1 MNHRVT
7 AIRAIG
13 PLLVLAVL
21 CVSCMAGGPRPSTGR
36 PARHFAGLVLGEPPP
51 IDTIRSALAAG
62 DTAWAVALLTAS
74 TQPSREFDARMLA
87 DLLLLQ
93 WIGRTRG
100 HEDALESWRAVERT
114 FRKPAARTDAARL
127 FRVVMLIERN
137 EPDTA
142 LIPTFGLGAP
152 QWRRHVAEIGA
163 RAADTDSLLAGAA
176 RWVLVLD
183 DMRQV
188 RKAVPTGIPTL
199 DALPLECWTGGI
211 TLGCTVR
218 VPPPPGGQLRVLL
231 GQDSS
236 NALAAIMADLDTAR
250 AGVWPFD
257 ELGARVRVAVAA
269 MIDDHA
275 ALSAFAED
283 TAGLTPRAAAA
294 VRVIAF
300 EFGGQRA
307 CAAREMAAHPEW
319 YAALDADRA
328 ALGGSRLTPALFWRL
343 AWPLYL
349 ESYNA
354 RQVAHRA
361 RLLLA
366 DVLQHGVADT
376 VGVFAFYDDRAALV
390 QRGVPLGLGLVRPGA
405 RGTGGRQVVVSY
417 LSSATHETVVRMT
430 LGAAPASLDLALA
443 ARDDIALRTYS
454 GYVAEDYDR
463 LIPFEHQVVQYVR
476 GGHRIVDVHA
486 ERPTSLLCQHPDPQV
501 GFFLLDSRL
510 QVLREVADTA
520 PRRRRYRFRMV
531 LAPGAYVYSLEL
543 LDKPCRLAARARY
556 VLSVP
561 KVDSTGLSD
570 LVLAE
575 NVLLE
580 EPARVKGDPPV
591 VVRPGLRVP
600 AGSVSFYW
608 EVYGLVAQAAEPGRL
623 DVHFEVLNIAQDRVG
638 LRQLTQLELEAR
650 RRKPL
655 LDLTYATAVP
665 AGSGP
670 IGIGLSVTVP
680 PEARGVY
687 LARVTVRDRKTGWQE
702 TAERALFV
710 EPQGG

>member
-1 MNHRVT
+1 MMHRTSV
-7 AIRAIG
+7 IRSVG
-13 PLLVLAVL
+13 SLLGLAVF

-36 PARHFAGLVLGEPPP
+36 AARHAPGLLFGEPPP
-51 IDTIRSALAAG
+51 LDTIRNALAAG

-74 TQPSREFDARMLA
+74 TQPGREFDARMLT
-87 DLLLLQ
+87 DLLLLR
-93 WIGRTRG
+93 WIGQARG
-100 HEDALESWRAVERT
+100 YEDALEPWRAVERT
-114 FRKPAARTDAARL
+114 FRKPAERTDAAL
-127 FRVVMLIERN
+127 VFLAAMAVVRN
-137 EPDTA
+137 ESDRA
-142 LIPTFGLGAP
+142 LLGTFGLAAA
-152 QWRRHVAEIGA
+152 QWRQRVAEIGA
-163 RAADTDSLLAGAA
+163 RAADSDSLLASAA
-176 RWVLVLD
+176 RWVLALD

-188 RKAVPTGIPTL
+188 RKLVTTEVPTL
-199 DALPLECWTGGI
+199 DALPLECWTGGV
-211 TLGCTVR
+211 TLGCAVR
-218 VPPPPGGQLRVLL
+218 VPPPPGGQLRTLL

-236 NALAAIMADLDTAR
+236 NVLATIRADLDTAR

-257 ELGARVRVAVAA
+257 DLGARVRVAVAA

-275 ALSAFAED
+275 ALSAFADD
-283 TAGLTPRAAAA
+283 TTGLTSRAAAA
-294 VRVIAF
+294 VRIIAF

-307 CAAREMAAHPEW
+307 RAAREMAAHPEW

-349 ESYNA
+349 EPYNA
-354 RQVAHRA
+354 RLVAHRA

-376 VGVFAFYDDRAALV
+376 IGVFAFYGDRAALV
-390 QRGVPLGLGLVRPGA
+390 QRGVPLGLGIVRSGA
-405 RGTGGRQVVVSY
+405 ERTGGRQVVVSY
-417 LSSATHETVVRMT
+417 LPPSTHETVVRMN
-430 LGAAPASLDLALA
+430 LGVAPASLDLALA

-463 LIPFEHQVVQYVR
+463 LTPFEHQVMQYVR
-476 GGHRIVDVHA
+476 DGHRMVDVHA
-486 ERPTSLLCQHPDPQV
+486 ERPTPLLCQHPDPQV

-543 LDKPCRLAARARY
+543 LDKPCRLAGRARY
-556 VLSVP
+556 VLTVP
-561 KVDSTGLSD
+561 PVASAGLSD

-575 NVLLE
+575 NVFLE

-591 VVRPGLRVP
+591 VVRPGLRVS

-608 EVYGLVAQAAEPGRL
+608 EVYGLDAPATEPGRL
-623 DVHFEVLNIAQDRVG
+623 DVHFEVLNVAQDRVG

-655 LDLTYATAVP
+655 LDLRYATAVP

-670 IGIGLSVTVP
+670 VGIGLSVTVP

-687 LARVTVRDRKTGWQE
+687 LARVTVRDRKTGRQD